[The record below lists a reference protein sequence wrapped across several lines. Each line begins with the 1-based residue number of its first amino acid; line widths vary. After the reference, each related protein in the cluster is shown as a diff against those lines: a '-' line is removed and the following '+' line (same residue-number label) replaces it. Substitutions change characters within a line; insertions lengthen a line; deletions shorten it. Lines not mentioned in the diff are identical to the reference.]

1 MKLINTIVE
10 YRSMRSEI
18 SLSDSYSYVYK
29 RNYLSCQEKLG
40 KVSVMMETKA
50 RSKKTMPLRRAGNA
64 LPVFNESCNFEGYD
78 VELLT
83 NKTEKLRELITIGA
97 QTI

>member
-1 MKLINTIVE
+1 
-10 YRSMRSEI
+10 
-18 SLSDSYSYVYK
+18 
-29 RNYLSCQEKLG
+29 
-40 KVSVMMETKA
+40 METKA

-83 NKTEKLRELITIGA
+83 NKTEKLRELITIDA